1 MSQNIIHANYNNLNT
16 YGTFEK
22 LMATREFYSDKKDK
36 KDKKDE
42 KKTNWLY
49 FILFFIVIAIV
60 AFYFFFRGSR
70 RTLKF

>member
-22 LMATREFYSDKKDK
+22 LMATREFYTDKKDEK
-36 KDKKDE
+36 EE

-49 FILFFIVIAIV
+49 FILFFVLIAIV

-70 RTLKF
+70 RSMNFY

>member
-22 LMATREFYSDKKDK
+22 LMATREFYS
-36 KDKKDE
+36 DKKDE